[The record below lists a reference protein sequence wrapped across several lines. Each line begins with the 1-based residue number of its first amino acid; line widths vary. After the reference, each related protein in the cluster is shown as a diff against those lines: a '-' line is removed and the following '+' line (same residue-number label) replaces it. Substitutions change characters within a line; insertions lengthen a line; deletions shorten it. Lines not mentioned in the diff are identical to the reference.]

1 MRKNNFL
8 LLLII
13 LFIFCIYSK
22 CISEEIQKPLEFTLE
37 DSIKISL
44 ENSLD
49 LSSADQEII
58 KSEARINQAETGRY
72 PLVSAKAYYSRLYP
86 VQTFNFGGGEEE
98 NGESEEG
105 SEIQLGEPDQAQ
117 LTFTFNY
124 NIYDGSL
131 TSNLV
136 DQTTLVLESTKYDR
150 ESIRQNVI
158 YKVIENYYNVLMAQ
172 SLLKVA
178 EKTLA
183 ATEEQ
188 LKRAQAFYE
197 EGIVPRADV
206 TSAEAQVANAQL
218 AIISANKGIE
228 MAKAV
233 LKDTMN
239 ISLDS
244 EINLLYPAESK
255 TYEVDP
261 VYTNELA
268 SKNRAEIKKMIFLS
282 HAAAMQIEVAKSQN
296 RPTIYFNFD
305 YIPLSSTT
313 FNPSNSLTAT
323 VGASFPIFDRGLT
336 TYKIE
341 EAEASLQQSII
352 ATKQVEK
359 GVTLE
364 VKQAYLEYLEACEKL
379 DQVQINLKAATEN
392 HDIAVL
398 RYQEGIAPY
407 IEVSDSIV
415 TLARAEVDNVL
426 ANYDYFMAKAGLVKS
441 AGLLPEDGDIDKIKL
456 FNNKGEEDADSLI
469 ESDRENEF

>member
-1 MRKNNFL
+1 MKSFPKCLMKEYIIRKIMRKINFL

-13 LFIFCIYSK
+13 FFIFCICSK
-22 CISEEIQKPLEFTLE
+22 CFSEEIEKTLEFTLE

-49 LSSADQEII
+49 LSSADEEII
-58 KSEARINQAETGRY
+58 KSEARINQAETGKY

-86 VQTFNFGGGEEE
+86 VQTFDFGGGSEGEEE
-98 NGESEEG
+98 ESGE
-105 SEIQLGEPDQAQ
+105 
-117 LTFTFNY
+117 
-124 NIYDGSL
+124 
-131 TSNLV
+131 
-136 DQTTLVLESTKYDR
+136 R
-150 ESIRQNVI
+150 
-158 YKVIENYYNVLMAQ
+158 
-172 SLLKVA
+172 
-178 EKTLA
+178 
-183 ATEEQ
+183 
-188 LKRAQAFYE
+188 E

-244 EINLLYPAESK
+244 EINLLYPPESK

-261 VYTNELA
+261 TYTRDLA

-282 HAAAMQIEVAKSQN
+282 HAAATQIEVAKSQN

-341 EAEASLQQSII
+341 EAEASLRQSII

-359 GVTLE
+359 GVALE

-379 DQVQINLKAATEN
+379 EQVQINLKAATEN
-392 HDIAVL
+392 HDIAAL

-415 TLARAEVDNVL
+415 TLAKAEVDNVL
-426 ANYDYFMAKAGLVKS
+426 ANYDYFMAKAGLVKA
-441 AGLLPEDGDIDKIKL
+441 AGMLPEDGDIDKIKL
-456 FNNKGEEDADSLI
+456 FNNKGEEDAGSLT